1 MLVSGRS
8 HSLRPAL
15 PIVGPRVWRCGTGS
29 MGRVSC
35 QQSTGAR
42 RGELLSKLAVLCF
55 TVVASL
61 AWAGTRHWTAAELQ
75 GIRTLQVHM
84 MRRLGRR
91 RPRGAD
97 TVPHYARRTSGGCR
111 DDGSGSVLGPCDS
124 YCLVA
129 MGRALGT
136 TESHGAMG
144 IVCGGRRMER
154 RMVAPRC
161 PQPTL
166 HRSGPSQIQVAQRT
180 PDAGDAGG
188 RRLLLRGMWG
198 GAVANGHGEWFT
210 VECVECSGRKEHRG
224 RNACM

>member
-1 MLVSGRS
+1 MAEIRPKSGLSSAAFASSSWPGLGDVRDHFERTRARVGASRNSYPPDTDDNKAGRVVATGHRSMAGLRQAHQPLGGRS
-8 HSLRPAL
+8 MEGSSDTT
-15 PIVGPRVWRCGTGS
+15 VGPG
-29 MGRVSC
+29 
-35 QQSTGAR
+35 
-42 RGELLSKLAVLCF
+42 
-55 TVVASL
+55 
-61 AWAGTRHWTAAELQ
+61 
-75 GIRTLQVHM
+75 
-84 MRRLGRR
+84 
-91 RPRGAD
+91 
-97 TVPHYARRTSGGCR
+97 
-111 DDGSGSVLGPCDS
+111 DS